1 MKIGVFVATMLTL
14 LAAGPAWAQ
23 EDEPEPP
30 EPSIAVESEA
40 RDDDAIARRIRAI
53 YREIPALEEV
63 RLSVDSGVVTLRG
76 TVLERET
83 AEEAVRLANRV
94 EGVATV
100 ENALEIETSVSGRL
114 GPAAER
120 LLARGSGAIQ
130 LVPLLAIALL
140 VAALF
145 AFAGFR
151 IARLSWPWDRIAPN
165 AFIADL
171 LRQVVRLVFV
181 AVGAIIALDLLGAS
195 ALIGTVLG
203 AAGIIG
209 LAVGFAV
216 RDTIENYIA
225 SIMLSLRQPFQPND
239 HVVIE
244 GHEGFVIRLTSRATI
259 IMTLEGNHV
268 RIPNAVV
275 FKATITNFTR
285 NPERRFDF
293 RLGVNADANLAEAVE
308 TGLQALRALPFV
320 LRDPGPLGW
329 IDTVGDSSVILWFGG
344 WIDQRNTDFAR
355 ARSEAIRL
363 VKRALEETGFE
374 LPEPIYRLRLQDA
387 AAETLPEALR
397 AKAPRASVAAAEPAE
412 DPEPGDAARVPQ
424 IEEKVSEERRARDRP
439 DLLDPGAPQE

>member
-1 MKIGVFVATMLTL
+1 MIGHAHIHPARVGVFVAIVLTV

-23 EDEPEPP
+23 EDQPEPA
-30 EPSIAVESEA
+30 EPSIAVESEPTG
-40 RDDDAIARRIRAI
+40 DDAIARRIRAI
-53 YREIPALEEV
+53 YREIPAMEGV
-63 RLSVDSGVVTLRG
+63 RLSVDSGVVTLTG
-76 TVLERET
+76 TILERET

-130 LVPLLAIALL
+130 LLPLVATALLLAGPL
-140 VAALF
+140 

-181 AVGAIIALDLLGAS
+181 AVGAVIALDLLGAT

-209 LAVGFAV
+209 LAIGFAV

-244 GHEGFVIRLTSRATI
+244 GYEGFVIRLTSRATI

-275 FKATITNFTR
+275 FKAAITNYTR

-293 RLGVNADANLAEAVE
+293 RLGVNADANLADAVE
-308 TGLQALRALPFV
+308 TGLRALRDLPFV
-320 LRDPGPLGW
+320 LRDPEPLGW
-329 IDTVGDSSVILWFGG
+329 IDAVGDSSVILWFGG
-344 WIDQRNTDFAR
+344 WIDQRSTDFAR

-363 VKRALEETGFE
+363 VKRALEEAGFE
-374 LPEPIYRLRLQDA
+374 LPEPIYRLRLQDPA
-387 AAETLPEALR
+387 ASLPEAL
-397 AKAPRASVAAAEPAE
+397 PA
-412 DPEPGDAARVPQ
+412 
-424 IEEKVSEERRARDRP
+424 
-439 DLLDPGAPQE
+439 